1 MFCHELTNVESF
13 GARAVNVVQI
23 KRRWIRI
30 GDRET
35 KGLDGL
41 MPVTRPIKEGSDSGQ
56 ASRRPRVPA
65 NTGEWERADSNSKEE
80 EARQMGFKG
89 RWSVKRRGACPLGC
103 SDLVLFFDFTIWGPF
118 MI

>member
-1 MFCHELTNVESF
+1 MQNYINSKHELFLLAFPNAQVEFYRKTTEGFLNKYVRGQMFCHELTNVESF

-41 MPVTRPIKEGSDSGQ
+41 MPVTRPIKEGSRYG
-56 ASRRPRVPA
+56 
-65 NTGEWERADSNSKEE
+65 RA
-80 EARQMGFKG
+80 
-89 RWSVKRRGACPLGC
+89 GC
-103 SDLVLFFDFTIWGPF
+103 
-118 MI
+118 